1 MSIRAENSTK
11 ISPQIRR
18 GSGSL
23 RRLSWCGKAEIRFQF
38 CLQPPDPQGYG
49 TAANK
54 GVLHPRAAQRAGHI
68 PLIQHTFGCDGRL
81 MAAELLH
88 SLAAHHPSQQ
98 IVNIAASQII
108 FRFHLL
114 LTFPLRPKFPQ
125 SLLPF
130 FNLLD
135 KISHSKLSF
144 PNQSSTTGCKPVPPA
159 KAGAFP
165 PHIPIPIYFS
175 LTSLIPYLFLQSSPQ
190 KKSC

>member
-1 MSIRAENSTK
+1 MQDLSQPSIHH
-11 ISPQIRR
+11 RR
-18 GSGSL
+18 NACASGSAGARTSHIIKL
-23 RRLSWCGKAEIRFQF
+23 FYPFQ
-38 CLQPPDPQGYG
+38 
-49 TAANK
+49 
-54 GVLHPRAAQRAGHI
+54 I
-68 PLIQHTFGCDGRL
+68 IQHLIF
-81 MAAELLH
+81 
-88 SLAAHHPSQQ
+88 
-98 IVNIAASQII
+98 

-175 LTSLIPYLFLQSSPQ
+175 LTSLIPYFFLQSPTPP
-190 KKSC
+190 KLLDGINRNMRF